1 MAEARDNISGAERE
15 ASGAPV
21 GRGLSHLMLPRRSL
35 RTGLPLS
42 VQLIGPAGQDESLL
56 RYAAA
61 LAELYPPVGVPPGCL

>member
-1 MAEARDNISGAERE
+1 
-15 ASGAPV
+15 
-21 GRGLSHLMLPRRSL
+21 MLPRRSR